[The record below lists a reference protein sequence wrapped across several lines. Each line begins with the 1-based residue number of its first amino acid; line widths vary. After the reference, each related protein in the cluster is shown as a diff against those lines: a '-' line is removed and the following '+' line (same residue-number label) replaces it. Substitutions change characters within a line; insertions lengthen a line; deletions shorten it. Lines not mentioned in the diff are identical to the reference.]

1 MSGGKRLR
9 LLSHL
14 NQYQYARRRGRDSQ
28 SEERRRRS
36 DLPRRSK
43 LRIDDDTTDEQPLVR
58 DIRLDVRDPELARE
72 RVLERDGRAS
82 KVVGDARRGEDG
94 DVGEVDELLGETVE
108 RGVERE
114 GHEGLSER
122 FDSRTA
128 VDCGRQVIST
138 VSGRK
143 GDDGAHIQ

>member
-1 MSGGKRLR
+1 M
-9 LLSHL
+9 
-14 NQYQYARRRGRDSQ
+14 
-28 SEERRRRS
+28 
-36 DLPRRSK
+36 
-43 LRIDDDTTDEQPLVR
+43 VR

-122 FDSRTA
+122 FDSRTV

-143 GDDGAHIQ
+143 GDDGAYIQ